1 MSGRKT
7 YINPYAKGNN
17 TGMSTS
23 QLGGGGS
30 SNTATDG
37 DGAAAAATLST
48 NTLRRTTR
56 SSPKKN
62 TTNDASA
69 SCAGKLDDIND
80 VLLSGLAPST
90 KAYNDSAEKLAAIFR
105 KHMDYAPTMHAEKF
119 EGEGMLRI
127 YVSCYF

>member
-7 YINPYAKGNN
+7 YINPYAKGNYI
-17 TGMSTS
+17 GMSTS
-23 QLGGGGS
+23 QLGGSGS

-48 NTLRRTTR
+48 NRRTTR

-62 TTNDASA
+62 TTNDALT
-69 SCAGKLDDIND
+69 SCAGKSDDYND

-90 KAYNDSAEKLAAIFR
+90 KAGNDSAEKYR
-105 KHMDYAPTMHAEKF
+105 PTPYLPLLLHLLIWHTLKF
-119 EGEGMLRI
+119 K
-127 YVSCYF
+127 CNH

>member
-1 MSGRKT
+1 
-7 YINPYAKGNN
+7 
-17 TGMSTS
+17 MSTS
-23 QLGGGGS
+23 QLGGCGS

-37 DGAAAAATLST
+37 DGAAVAATLST

-90 KAYNDSAEKLAAIFR
+90 KAGNDSAEKLAAIFR
-105 KHMDYAPTMHAEKF
+105 KHMDYAPLCVLKS
-119 EGEGMLRI
+119 LRGR
-127 YVSCYF
+127 VCYASTFLALRA